1 MDSRVVITGMGVISP
16 AGVGVQPLLS
26 VLQRGTSCVR
36 RIDTFDTADL
46 PCKIG
51 AQVADFEAEDYLSAR
66 QAKRLSRQAQLFVA
80 AAVQALGDAAFS
92 EVRLAARSR
101 VGVFEG
107 TSLGG
112 LCRALEENEVYLS
125 RGYHHIHPLA
135 VNAAM
140 TGVGGS
146 MVSVLHGFTGPVLAF
161 CNGSVSSACAIAAA
175 VDQLRL
181 NHIDVAL
188 CGGGEAPVDRHIFL
202 LFSRAGMLSTRNES
216 PQTACRPFDA
226 TRDGVVLGEGAAVLV
241 LERLEHAERRGAT
254 IYAEIAAVALTSDA
268 RSLTAP
274 AEDGAQQARALC
286 EAMRAARVTPSEVD
300 YISAHGTSTRLNDRV
315 ETLAIKKA
323 FGKWA
328 LTVPVSAM
336 KSMVGHSLG
345 ACTSIELV
353 GTVLAMQQGFLPPTI
368 NLTTPDPQCDLDYVP
383 NQSRR
388 ARIDIALVN
397 NSSFGGKNSAVL
409 VRRYRS

>member
-1 MDSRVVITGMGVISP
+1 MDSKVVITGMGVISP
-16 AGVGVQPLLS
+16 AGVGVEPLLTA
-26 VLQRGTSCVR
+26 LQRGTSCVR
-36 RIDTFDTADL
+36 LIDTFDTADL

-51 AQVADFEAEDYLSAR
+51 AQVADFAAEEYLSAR
-66 QAKRLSRQAQLFVA
+66 QAKRLSRQAQFFVA
-80 AAVQALGDAAFS
+80 AAAQAVRDAAIS
-92 EVRLAARSR
+92 EVWLDRDR

-188 CGGGEAPVDRHIFL
+188 CGGAEAPVDRHILL
-202 LFSRAGMLSTRNES
+202 LFSRAGMLSTRNEV
-216 PQTACRPFDA
+216 PETACRPFDA

-241 LERLEHAERRGAT
+241 LERLEDAERRGAT
-254 IYAEIAAVALTSDA
+254 IRAEIDAVSLTSDG

-274 AEDGAQQARALC
+274 AEDAAQQARALS
-286 EAMRAARVTPSEVD
+286 EAMQAARVTPSEVD

-323 FGKWA
+323 FGEWA
-328 LTVPVSAM
+328 WTVPVSAI

-345 ACTSIELV
+345 ACSALELV
-353 GTVLAMQQGFLPPTI
+353 GTVLAMQHEFLPPTV
-368 NLTTPDPQCDLDYVP
+368 NLTRPDPQCDLDYVP
-383 NQSRR
+383 NR
-388 ARIDIALVN
+388 ARPGHIDVALVK

-409 VRRYRS
+409 VRRYQA